1 MTKRN
6 AISKQLLIGLVGL
19 SMAVAT
25 GAYSAEPDSA
35 STVPAQS
42 PITEVPQ
49 SPAES
54 LQSPAEAPQSPSTA
68 SPIVGEESANA
79 TLDQVV
85 ASSSSLTTLN
95 AAIIAAGLEATL
107 SGVGPYTV
115 FAPSDE
121 AFAALPA
128 GTLEQLLLPEN
139 KAQLQ
144 QIISYHVVPGN
155 ISSASITPGQVNTVE
170 GAPVTINVTAG
181 EVTVEDARV
190 VEADIKASNGVIH
203 VIDQVLLPPDLQ
215 AQ

>member
-115 FAPSDE
+115 LLLAMRHLPPFRLERWNNFCCLRIKLSCNKLLATTLFP
-121 AFAALPA
+121 AILAQQALPQA
-128 GTLEQLLLPEN
+128 KSTQLKGHL
-139 KAQLQ
+139 
-144 QIISYHVVPGN
+144 
-155 ISSASITPGQVNTVE
+155 
-170 GAPVTINVTAG
+170 
-181 EVTVEDARV
+181 
-190 VEADIKASNGVIH
+190 
-203 VIDQVLLPPDLQ
+203 
-215 AQ
+215 